1 MSSNVYVY
9 TFFPIPR
16 HGKPSRTLT
25 NIKLLQQSQHKDK
38 IIFLWKEAS
47 FSVSRTAKKQK
58 KKEFIQFVCD
68 LLAAFQDFEGECNA
82 NKNSRNIQ
90 DRISSLINP
99 FSFCLYLSNLQFHCK
114 SALLTSTYLEILANI
129 INSTLP
135 ISCLPITKS
144 LIATQKQASMKTV
157 IISQQFV
164 RLKFIETKDC
174 FVLLKIFHTY
184 PDWFRVRF
192 MHFAKNAL
200 IPLVT
205 VIYAFPLFDATEL

>member
-1 MSSNVYVY
+1 MEGSIVFCFSNSEK
-9 TFFPIPR
+9 T
-16 HGKPSRTLT
+16 
-25 NIKLLQQSQHKDK
+25 
-38 IIFLWKEAS
+38 
-47 FSVSRTAKKQK
+47 K

-82 NKNSRNIQ
+82 NKNSTNIQ
-90 DRISSLINP
+90 DRISSLIYP

-114 SALLTSTYLEILANI
+114 STHLEILANT

-144 LIATQKQASMKTV
+144 PIATQKQASMKTV

-164 RLKFIETKDC
+164 CLKFIETKDC

-200 IPLVT
+200 VPLVT

>member
-38 IIFLWKEAS
+38 IIFLRKEAS
-47 FSVSRTAKKQK
+47 FSVSRTAKKH
-58 KKEFIQFVCD
+58 KKEFIQFVFD
-68 LLAAFQDFEGECNA
+68 LLAAFQDFEGECNS
-82 NKNSRNIQ
+82 NKIYK
-90 DRISSLINP
+90 IELVHIYP

-144 LIATQKQASMKTV
+144 PIATQKQVSMKTV

-164 RLKFIETKDC
+164 CLKFIETKDY

-200 IPLVT
+200 VPLVT
-205 VIYAFPLFDATEL
+205 VTYAFPLFDATEL